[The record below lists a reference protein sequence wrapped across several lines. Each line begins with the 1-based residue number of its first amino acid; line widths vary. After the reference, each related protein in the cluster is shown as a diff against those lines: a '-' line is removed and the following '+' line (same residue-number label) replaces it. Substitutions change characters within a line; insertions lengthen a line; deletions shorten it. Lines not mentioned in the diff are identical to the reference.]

1 MCCVTVSDISKASV
15 LLPITSFSISNLFRT
30 ELIFKWAIKIQF
42 EFFLRI
48 SFNASFFSV
57 SSEEVSFTRFMA
69 DLSDFSVFPKFVK
82 DLKFIWESK
91 LDALWKLPVTLQV
104 VANFLILII
113 KLIASLPKSL
123 GFKCNPPLLS

>member
-1 MCCVTVSDISKASV
+1 MCRLTVSDISKASV
-15 LLPITSFSISNLFRT
+15 LLPITSFSISDLFRT

-82 DLKFIWESK
+82 DLKFI
-91 LDALWKLPVTLQV
+91 
-104 VANFLILII
+104 
-113 KLIASLPKSL
+113 
-123 GFKCNPPLLS
+123 

>member
-1 MCCVTVSDISKASV
+1 MCRLNVSDISKASV

-113 KLIASLPKSL
+113 KLIASLPKPL
-123 GFKCNPPLLS
+123 GFECNPPLLS

>member
-1 MCCVTVSDISKASV
+1 MCRLTVSDISKASV

-91 LDALWKLPVTLQV
+91 LDALWKLPVTLQL

-113 KLIASLPKSL
+113 KLIASLPKPL

>member
-1 MCCVTVSDISKASV
+1 MCRLTVSDISKASV
-15 LLPITSFSISNLFRT
+15 LLPITSFSISDLFRT

-113 KLIASLPKSL
+113 KLIASLPKPL

>member
-1 MCCVTVSDISKASV
+1 MCRLTVSDISKASV
-15 LLPITSFSISNLFRT
+15 LLPITSFSISNLFRI
-30 ELIFKWAIKIQF
+30 ELIFKWAIIIQF

-48 SFNASFFSV
+48 SFNVSFFSV

-69 DLSDFSVFPKFVK
+69 DLPDFSVFPKFVK

-113 KLIASLPKSL
+113 KLIASLPKPL